1 MIPARYLFDITREKN
16 EFGQPHQKCP
26 SSVEE
31 KLCIVSGL
39 QLHKKTLWGRSLHGR
54 KKICWCWQGFFLNF
68 FDNEYFWQMF
78 PSKLANLVKFT
89 L

>member
-39 QLHKKTLWGRSLHGR
+39 QLDQ
-54 KKICWCWQGFFLNF
+54 KKIVGQVVTWKKKKFAGVGRVSSSI
-68 FDNEYFWQMF
+68 FW
-78 PSKLANLVKFT
+78 
-89 L
+89 